1 MNTQTQM
8 SNMLPRGIIQSLPD
22 SIIKVIDEDNDTYG
36 TVDIQLPFCFNTTYS
51 FLIARFIQ
59 FFCCILSFSVF
70 FIMLNDEA
78 IKANVYCVLFIFTLF
93 NILADF
99 KYGYTNK
106 TYYRYAFV
114 LCAYILAYVVLQFLF
129 IIRILE
135 CIMQTIHVLCMALCI
150 CFVDAY
156 KYKS

>member
-1 MNTQTQM
+1 MNTQMT
-8 SNMLPRGIIQSLPD
+8 NVLPQGILQSMPE
-22 SIIKVIDEDNDTYG
+22 SIINVINEESDMSG
-36 TVDIQLPFCFNTTYS
+36 TVDIQLPFCFNTSYS

-59 FFCCILSFSVF
+59 FFCCILSFSTI
-70 FIMLNDEA
+70 FIMLNYEV
-78 IKANVYCVLFIFTLF
+78 IKANVYCTLFIFTLF

-114 LCAYILAYVVLQFLF
+114 LCAYILAYGALPFFF
-129 IIRILE
+129 IIHILE
-135 CIMQTIHVLCMALCI
+135 CIMQTIIVLCTALCI

-156 KYKS
+156 KYKV